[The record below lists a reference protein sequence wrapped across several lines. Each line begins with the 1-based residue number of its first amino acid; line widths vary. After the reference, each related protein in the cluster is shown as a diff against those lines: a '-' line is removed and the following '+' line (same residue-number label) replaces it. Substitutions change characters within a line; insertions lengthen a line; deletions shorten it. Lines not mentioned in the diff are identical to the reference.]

1 MWVRWWRL
9 VANTTRFRP
18 RLGEHAFWNV
28 FPGIDKPSISHRYA
42 SDNGIISDRIPDVKS
57 ATRRHQSN
65 NTNQKSIPPVICR
78 IPHSGTTSSVLYI
91 LDPYISISIYIY
103 TYTYTYTYHRN
114 DKHINDRD
122 GRRGSQR
129 GDFTQASSVGPI
141 WVGCCW
147 LLVVLPCLLATLY
160 MILIFSPT
168 YMTLQIFFCW
178 C

>member
-1 MWVRWWRL
+1 M
-9 VANTTRFRP
+9 
-18 RLGEHAFWNV
+18 
-28 FPGIDKPSISHRYA
+28 HRTIELIRQ
-42 SDNGIISDRIPDVKS
+42 N
-57 ATRRHQSN
+57 TRRKIRNSSTQQHQSKKIHPASN
-65 NTNQKSIPPVICR
+65 LSDT
-78 IPHSGTTSSVLYI
+78 HSGTTSSVLYI
-91 LDPYISISIYIY
+91 LDPYINIYIY
-103 TYTYTYTYHRN
+103 IYPKN

-168 YMTLQIFFCW
+168 YMTLQIFFC
-178 C
+178 